1 MALQQQPIEAAVSPL
16 PSEQTTPPVTKM
28 YFTGLD
34 GVGLE
39 EGALGLGMIVN
50 GPGRR
55 DGR

>member
-1 MALQQQPIEAAVSPL
+1 M
-16 PSEQTTPPVTKM
+16 KM

-34 GVGLE
+34 EGTGLE

-50 GPGRR
+50 GPGRG